1 MGTKMTSSS
10 PLSPTSTPPSPPR
23 PEVMP
28 MPPLPRPLP
37 SRTSRRPLPLESS
50 RDSMTDNHSSRT
62 PSRPSRRSSMS
73 EVWARNEHHRLLTP
87 YFDHRSDMVHL
98 KAALVF

>member
-1 MGTKMTSSS
+1 MDSHSLRS
-10 PLSPTSTPPSPPR
+10 PERLR
-23 PEVMP
+23 
-28 MPPLPRPLP
+28 P
-37 SRTSRRPLPLESS
+37 SRVCSHRSTIWREDSVSCSLSS
-50 RDSMTDNHSSRT
+50 QSSRT